1 MFSLKS
7 RCSAWL
13 PSIILAT
20 CLGSC
25 ASYKHNIMFSPTD
38 GFTPAVVQKDAAE
51 AEKNYVIQI
60 HDYLELEVYS
70 NKGERLIDPNGELLR
85 DQANMQNQNG
95 TDKPSYLVT
104 VGGTVKFPM
113 IDTVR
118 LVGLTIRQAE
128 RVLEKEY
135 DAFYKECFT
144 ILKFNNK
151 RVVVLGSVGGEVIP
165 LVNENVTLTEV
176 LALAGGIGNDGKA
189 GNIRLIRGKDVYV
202 LDLGTTDGVRLGNMI
217 VQPGDVVYVEPL
229 RRPFVE
235 GFRDY
240 APIVSMIISM
250 TTLVILLFVQLGNQQ

>member
-1 MFSLKS
+1 MFMLRSL
-7 RCSAWL
+7 CSHWL
-13 PSIILAT
+13 PAIVVVT

-25 ASYKHNIMFSPTD
+25 ASYKQNIMFSPVD
-38 GFTPAVVQKDAAE
+38 GFTPAVIHKELVE

-70 NKGERLIDPNGELLR
+70 NKGERLIDPNGELLK
-85 DQANMQNQNG
+85 DQVTMQSQ
-95 TDKPSYLVT
+95 DSRLKPSYLVT

-118 LVGLTIRQAE
+118 LVGMTIRQAE

-135 DAFYKECFT
+135 DAYYKECFT

-151 RVVVLGSVGGEVIP
+151 RVMVLGSVGGQVIP

-176 LALAGGIGNDGKA
+176 LALAGGIGIEGKA
-189 GNIRLIRGKDVYV
+189 GNIRLIRGQDVYV
-202 LDLGTTDGVRLGNMI
+202 IDLSTTDGVRNGGMI

-235 GFRDY
+235 GFKDY

-250 TTLVILLFVQLGNQQ
+250 TTLVILLFVELGNNP